1 MVVFIDHVLR
11 RAEGFENLGVF
22 INVFIGVNR
31 IQVEIFLF
39 FANLEI
45 NWKFNLNVF
54 LVGLLEQLPNDLLQ
68 LSIGPV
74 KHDIAQLALLLLG
87 QNQMQGN
94 VSSNPHHLAKVEQGV
109 NGDQL
114 LQ

>member
-22 INVFIGVNR
+22 INVFIGVNG
-31 IQVEIFLF
+31 IQVQIFLF

-45 NWKFNLNVF
+45 NRKFNLNVF
-54 LVGLLEQLPNDLLQ
+54 LLGLLEQLPNDFLQ

-94 VSSNPHHLAKVEQGV
+94 ASRNPHHLAKIEQGV
-109 NGDQL
+109 NGHQL
-114 LQ
+114 LE